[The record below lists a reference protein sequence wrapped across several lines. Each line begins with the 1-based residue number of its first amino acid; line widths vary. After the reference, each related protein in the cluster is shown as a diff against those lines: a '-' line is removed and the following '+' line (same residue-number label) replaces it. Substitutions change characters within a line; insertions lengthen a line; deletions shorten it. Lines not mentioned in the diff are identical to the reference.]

1 MSTTFRKHYRS
12 PYNDVCYDFNAFLI
26 YLDTIGGACM
36 SPREQD
42 GVVDR
47 HLKVYGLK
55 NVRVADL
62 SVVPLHF
69 GAHSQGDSLILLY
82 I

>member
-1 MSTTFRKHYRS
+1 
-12 PYNDVCYDFNAFLI
+12 
-26 YLDTIGGACM
+26 M